1 MTMRQPPF
9 ELYLALRYLT
19 ARRKQASIASTSII
33 SVLGVLVGVMAL
45 VIALALM
52 TGLAQEMRDRIVGAS
67 AHVYVWKAGGFDD
80 YREEAKELLQVPGV
94 VAAAPALPGE
104 ALAFTRQ
111 AQAFVRIK
119 GIDPDLEAEAT
130 ELGTSLTHGRLPDL
144 AAPTPPERR
153 AFGGVVIGD
162 RLAQELGAFVG
173 DEINVLTTAGVATPM
188 GVWPRSRRLEVVGI
202 FSLGLLEY
210 DSAFAFVT
218 LDTAR
223 RLFNADSV
231 GMMELRV
238 DDPMA
243 SRAVAEGIPDRLGS
257 NYVTDDWSR
266 LNAPLFGAM
275 WLEKMGISIAVG
287 LIVVVAA
294 LHIIASLVMLVME
307 RSRDIAILKTM
318 GASSRVI
325 RRVFMLQGLII
336 GAVGTLGGAAAGY
349 LVSTVMDRFRLLQLP
364 MEIYQVSYVP
374 FTVRAVDIT
383 VVVVVALV
391 VCFVATVY
399 PSRQASRLDP
409 AEALRYQ

>member
-1 MTMRQPPF
+1 MRQPPF
-9 ELYLALRYLT
+9 ELYVALRYLM

-33 SVLGVLVGVMAL
+33 SILGVLVGVMAL

-52 TGLAQEMRDRIVGAS
+52 TGLEQEIRDRIIGAS

-80 YREEAKELLQVPGV
+80 YRVAAEELLEVPGV
-94 VAAAPALPGE
+94 VAAAPAVQGE

-111 AQAFVRIK
+111 AQAFVKIK
-119 GIDPDLEAEAT
+119 GIDPEMEAEAT
-130 ELGTSLTHGRLPDL
+130 ELGASLTHGRLSDL
-144 AAPTPPERR
+144 SDPQPAERAAL
-153 AFGGVVIGD
+153 GGIVIGE
-162 RLAQELGAFVG
+162 RLAQELGAFAG
-173 DEINVLTTAGVATPM
+173 DEIRVLTTAGTKTPM
-188 GVWPRSRRLEVVGI
+188 GIQPRARRLEVVGI

-210 DSAFAFVT
+210 DSAFGFVT
-218 LDTAR
+218 VDAAK
-223 RLFNADSV
+223 RLFNAESV
-231 GMMELRV
+231 QMMELRI

-243 SRAVAEGIPDRLGS
+243 SREVADAIPGLLGRG
-257 NYVTDDWSR
+257 YATDDWSR

-294 LHIIASLVMLVME
+294 LHIVASLVMLVME

-318 GASSRVI
+318 GASSRTI
-325 RRVFMLQGLII
+325 RGIFMLQGLII
-336 GAVGTLGGAAAGY
+336 GVIGTLGGAAGGY
-349 LVSTVMDRFRLLQLP
+349 LVSTVMDRYRLLQLP

-374 FTVRAVDIT
+374 FTVRAFDLAA
-383 VVVVVALV
+383 VVGVALV

-399 PSRQASRLDP
+399 PTRQAARLDP

>member
-1 MTMRQPPF
+1 MRQPPF

-33 SVLGVLVGVMAL
+33 SILGVLVGVMAL

-52 TGLAQEMRDRIVGAS
+52 TGLAEEIRDRIIGGS
-67 AHVYVWKAGGFDD
+67 AHVYVYRAGGFDD
-80 YREEAKELLQVPGV
+80 YRAEAESLREVPGV
-94 VAAAPALPGE
+94 VAAAPAVQGE
-104 ALAFTRQ
+104 ALAFTGQ

-119 GIDPDLEAEAT
+119 GIDPELEAEAT
-130 ELGTSLTHGRLPDL
+130 DLGTSLTHGRLSDL
-144 AAPTPPERR
+144 SDPKPAGRSAV
-153 AFGGVVIGD
+153 GGVLIGE
-162 RLAQELGAFVG
+162 RLAQKLGAFVG
-173 DEINVLTTAGVATPM
+173 DEIRVLTTAGTVTPM
-188 GVWPRSRRLEVVGI
+188 GVRALPRRLEVIGI
-202 FSLGLLEY
+202 FRLGLLEY
-210 DSAFAFVT
+210 DSAFGYVT
-218 LDTAR
+218 LEVAR
-223 RLFNADSV
+223 RLFNAESV
-231 GMMELRV
+231 QMMELRV

-243 SRAVAEGIPDRLGS
+243 SRAVADALPDLLGPG
-257 NYVTDDWSR
+257 YVGDDWSR

-318 GASSRVI
+318 GASARTI

-336 GAVGTLGGAAAGY
+336 GAVGTLGGAAGGY
-349 LVSTVMDRFRLLQLP
+349 LVSTVMDRYRLLQLP

-374 FTVRAVDIT
+374 FTVRALDIA
-383 VVVVVALV
+383 VVVGAALL

>member
-1 MTMRQPPF
+1 MRQPPF

-33 SVLGVLVGVMAL
+33 SMVGVAVGVMAL

-52 TGLAQEMRDRIVGAS
+52 TGLAEEIRDRIIGGS
-67 AHVYVWKAGGFDD
+67 AHVYVYRAGGFDD
-80 YREEAKELLQVPGV
+80 YRAEAESLREVPGV
-94 VAAAPALPGE
+94 VAAAPAVQGE

-119 GIDPDLEAEAT
+119 GIDPELEAEAT
-130 ELGTSLTHGRLPDL
+130 ELGTSLTHGRLSDL
-144 AAPTPPERR
+144 SDPKPAERS
-153 AFGGVVIGD
+153 AVGGVLIGE

-173 DEINVLTTAGVATPM
+173 DEIRVLTTAGTLSPM
-188 GVWPRSRRLEVVGI
+188 GVLPRLRRLEVVGI

-210 DSAFAFVT
+210 DSVFAFVT
-218 LDTAR
+218 LDVAR
-223 RLFNADSV
+223 RLFNAESV
-231 GMMELRV
+231 QMMELRV

-243 SRAVAEGIPDRLGS
+243 SRAMADALPGLLGPGYVA
-257 NYVTDDWSR
+257 DDWSR

-336 GAVGTLGGAAAGY
+336 GTIGTLGGAAAGY
-349 LVSTVMDRFRLLQLP
+349 LVSTVMDRYRLLQLP

-374 FTVRAVDIT
+374 FTVRAVDVA
-383 VVVVVALV
+383 VVVGVALL

>member
-1 MTMRQPPF
+1 MRQPPF

-33 SVLGVLVGVMAL
+33 SILGVLVGVMAL

-80 YREEAKELLQVPGV
+80 YREDAKELLQVPGV

-130 ELGTSLTHGRLPDL
+130 ELATSLTHGRLSDL
-144 AAPTPPERR
+144 AAPVSPARR
-153 AFGGVVIGD
+153 AVGVVVIGD
-162 RLAQELGAFVG
+162 RLAQKLGAFVG
-173 DEINVLTTAGVATPM
+173 DEISVVTTAGTATPL
-188 GVWPRSRRLEVVGI
+188 GIWPRARRLEVAGI

-210 DSAFAFVT
+210 DEAFAFVT

-223 RLFNADSV
+223 RLFNAESV

-275 WLEKMGISIAVG
+275 WMEKMGISIAVG

-318 GASSRVI
+318 GASSRLI

-349 LVSTVMDRFRLLQLP
+349 LVSTVMDRYRLLQLP

>member
-1 MTMRQPPF
+1 
-9 ELYLALRYLT
+9 
-19 ARRKQASIASTSII
+19 
-33 SVLGVLVGVMAL
+33 
-45 VIALALM
+45 
-52 TGLAQEMRDRIVGAS
+52 
-67 AHVYVWKAGGFDD
+67 
-80 YREEAKELLQVPGV
+80 
-94 VAAAPALPGE
+94 
-104 ALAFTRQ
+104 
-111 AQAFVRIK
+111 
-119 GIDPDLEAEAT
+119 
-130 ELGTSLTHGRLPDL
+130 
-144 AAPTPPERR
+144 
-153 AFGGVVIGD
+153 
-162 RLAQELGAFVG
+162 
-173 DEINVLTTAGVATPM
+173 
-188 GVWPRSRRLEVVGI
+188 
-202 FSLGLLEY
+202 
-210 DSAFAFVT
+210 
-218 LDTAR
+218 
-223 RLFNADSV
+223 
-231 GMMELRV
+231 MMELRV

-275 WLEKMGISIAVG
+275 WMEKMGISIAVG

-349 LVSTVMDRFRLLQLP
+349 LVSTVMDRYRLLQLP

>member
-1 MTMRQPPF
+1 MRQPPF
-9 ELYLALRYLT
+9 ELYVALRYLT

-33 SVLGVLVGVMAL
+33 SMLGVAVGVMAL

-52 TGLAQEMRDRIVGAS
+52 TGLAEEIRDRIIGGS
-67 AHVYVWKAGGFDD
+67 AHVYVYKAGGFGD
-80 YREEAKELLQVPGV
+80 YLEEAETLREVPGV
-94 VAAAPALPGE
+94 VAAAPAVQGE
-104 ALAFTRQ
+104 GLAYHRQ
-111 AQAFVRIK
+111 AQAFVKIK
-119 GIDPDLEAEAT
+119 GIDPELEAEAT
-130 ELGTSLTHGRLPDL
+130 ELGTSLTHGRLSDL
-144 AAPTPPERR
+144 SDPKPGERASLGR
-153 AFGGVVIGD
+153 ILIGE
-162 RLAQELGAFVG
+162 RLAQDLGAFVG
-173 DEINVLTTAGVATPM
+173 DEIRVLTRAGTLSPM
-188 GVWPRSRRLEVVGI
+188 GVSAVPRRLEVVGI

-210 DSAFAFVT
+210 DSVFAFVT
-218 LDTAR
+218 LDVAR
-223 RLFNADSV
+223 RLFNAESV
-231 GMMELRV
+231 QMMELRV

-243 SRAVAEGIPDRLGS
+243 SRAVADALPGLLGPG
-257 NYVTDDWSR
+257 YVTDDWSR

-336 GAVGTLGGAAAGY
+336 GTIGTLGGATAGY
-349 LVSTVMDRFRLLQLP
+349 LVSTVMDRYRLLQLP

-374 FTVRAVDIT
+374 FTVRALDIA
-383 VVVVVALV
+383 VVVGAALL

>member
-1 MTMRQPPF
+1 MPQPPF

-19 ARRKQASIASTSII
+19 ARRKQASMASTSII
-33 SVLGVLVGVMAL
+33 SILGVLVGVMAL

-52 TGLAQEMRDRIVGAS
+52 TGLAEEIRDRIIGGS
-67 AHVYVWKAGGFDD
+67 AHVYVYRAGGFDD
-80 YREEAKELLQVPGV
+80 YRAEAESLRQVPGV
-94 VAAAPALPGE
+94 AAAAPAVQGE

-111 AQAFVRIK
+111 AQAFVKIK
-119 GIDPDLEAEAT
+119 GIDPKLEAEAT
-130 ELGTSLTHGRLPDL
+130 ELGASLTHGRLSDL
-144 AAPTPPERR
+144 SDPRPEGRS
-153 AFGGVVIGD
+153 AVGGVLIGE

-173 DEINVLTTAGVATPM
+173 DEIRVLTTAGTVTPM
-188 GVWPRSRRLEVVGI
+188 GVRTRPRRLEVVGI

-210 DSAFAFVT
+210 DSAFGYVT
-218 LDTAR
+218 LEAAR
-223 RLFNADSV
+223 RLFNVESV
-231 GMMELRV
+231 QMMELRV

-243 SRAVAEGIPDRLGS
+243 SRALADALPERLGPG
-257 NYVTDDWSR
+257 YVADDWSR

-318 GASSRVI
+318 GASARTI

-336 GAVGTLGGAAAGY
+336 GTLGTLGGAAAGY

-364 MEIYQVSYVP
+364 MEIYQVAYVP
-374 FTVRAVDIT
+374 FTVRGLDIA
-383 VVVVVALV
+383 VVVGVALV

>member
-1 MTMRQPPF
+1 MRQPPF
-9 ELYLALRYLT
+9 ELHLALRYLT

-33 SVLGVLVGVMAL
+33 SILGVLVGVMAL

-80 YREEAKELLQVPGV
+80 YREDAKELLQVPGV
-94 VAAAPALPGE
+94 IAAAPALPGE

-130 ELGTSLTHGRLPDL
+130 ELATSLTHGRLSDL
-144 AAPTPPERR
+144 AAPVSPDRR
-153 AFGGVVIGD
+153 AVGVVVIGD
-162 RLAQELGAFVG
+162 RLAQKLGAFVG
-173 DEINVLTTAGVATPM
+173 DEISVVTTAGTATPL
-188 GVWPRSRRLEVVGI
+188 GIWPRARRLEVAGI

-210 DSAFAFVT
+210 DEAFAFVT

-223 RLFNADSV
+223 RLFNAESV

-243 SRAVAEGIPDRLGS
+243 SRAVAEGIPDRLGP

-275 WLEKMGISIAVG
+275 WMEKMGISIAVG

-318 GASSRVI
+318 GASSRLI

-349 LVSTVMDRFRLLQLP
+349 LVSTVMDRYRLLQLP

>member
-1 MTMRQPPF
+1 MRPPPF

-19 ARRKQASIASTSII
+19 ARRKQASIASTSVI
-33 SVLGVLVGVMAL
+33 SILGVLVGVMAL

-80 YREEAKELLQVPGV
+80 YREEAKELLEMPGV

-119 GIDPDLEAEAT
+119 GIDPELEAEAT
-130 ELGTSLTHGRLPDL
+130 ELATSLTHGRLSNL
-144 AAPTPPERR
+144 SAPTPPERR
-153 AFGGVVIGD
+153 TVGGVVIGD

-173 DEINVLTTAGVATPM
+173 DEISVLTTAGTISPL
-188 GVWPRSRRLEVVGI
+188 GILPRPRRLEVVGT
-202 FSLGLLEY
+202 FSLGLLQY
-210 DSAFAFVT
+210 DDAFAFVT
-218 LDTAR
+218 LETAR
-223 RLFNADSV
+223 RLFNAESV

-238 DDPMA
+238 ADPMA
-243 SRAVAEGIPDRLGS
+243 SRAVADAIPDRLGP

-318 GASSRVI
+318 GASSHVV

-336 GAVGTLGGAAAGY
+336 GTLGTLGGAAAGY
-349 LVSTVMDRFRLLQLP
+349 LVSTIMDRYRLLQLP

-383 VVVVVALV
+383 VVVVLALA

>member
-1 MTMRQPPF
+1 MRQPPF
-9 ELYLALRYLT
+9 ELYVALRYLT

-33 SVLGVLVGVMAL
+33 SMLGVAVGVMAL

-52 TGLAQEMRDRIVGAS
+52 TGLAEEIRDRIIGGS
-67 AHVYVWKAGGFDD
+67 AHVYVYKAGGFGD
-80 YREEAKELLQVPGV
+80 YLAEAESLREVPGV
-94 VAAAPALPGE
+94 VAAAPAVQGE
-104 ALAFTRQ
+104 GLAYHRQ
-111 AQAFVRIK
+111 AQAFVKIK
-119 GIDPDLEAEAT
+119 GIDPELEAEAT
-130 ELGTSLTHGRLPDL
+130 ELGTSLTHGRLSDL
-144 AAPTPPERR
+144 SDPKPGERASLGR
-153 AFGGVVIGD
+153 ILIGE
-162 RLAQELGAFVG
+162 RLAQDLGAFVG
-173 DEINVLTTAGVATPM
+173 DEIRVLTRAGTLSPM
-188 GVWPRSRRLEVVGI
+188 GVSAVPRRLEVVGI

-210 DSAFAFVT
+210 DSVFAFVT
-218 LDTAR
+218 LDVAR
-223 RLFNADSV
+223 RLFNAESV
-231 GMMELRV
+231 QMMELRV

-243 SRAVAEGIPDRLGS
+243 SRAVADALPGLLGPG
-257 NYVTDDWSR
+257 YVTDDWSR

-336 GAVGTLGGAAAGY
+336 GTIGTLGGATAGY
-349 LVSTVMDRFRLLQLP
+349 LVSTVMDRYRLLQLP

-374 FTVRAVDIT
+374 FTVRALDIA
-383 VVVVVALV
+383 VVVGAALL

>member
-1 MTMRQPPF
+1 MRPPPF

-19 ARRKQASIASTSII
+19 ARRKQASIASTSVI
-33 SVLGVLVGVMAL
+33 SILGVLVGVMAL

-80 YREEAKELLQVPGV
+80 YREEAKELLEMPGV

-119 GIDPDLEAEAT
+119 GIDPELEAEAT
-130 ELGTSLTHGRLPDL
+130 ELAASLTHGRLSDL
-144 AAPTPPERR
+144 TAPTPPERWTV
-153 AFGGVVIGD
+153 GGVVIGD

-173 DEINVLTTAGVATPM
+173 DEISVLTTAGTKSPLGNLARP
-188 GVWPRSRRLEVVGI
+188 RRLEVVGT
-202 FSLGLLEY
+202 FSLGLLQY
-210 DSAFAFVT
+210 DDAFAFVA
-218 LDTAR
+218 LETAR
-223 RLFNADSV
+223 RLFNAESV

-238 DDPMA
+238 ADPMA
-243 SRAVAEGIPDRLGS
+243 SRAVADAIPDRLGP

-318 GASSRVI
+318 GASSHVV

-336 GAVGTLGGAAAGY
+336 GTLGTLGGAAAGY
-349 LVSTVMDRFRLLQLP
+349 LVSTIMDRYRLLQLP

-383 VVVVVALV
+383 VVVVLALA

>member
-1 MTMRQPPF
+1 MRRPPF

-19 ARRKQASIASTSII
+19 ARRKQASIASTSLI
-33 SVLGVLVGVMAL
+33 SILGVLVGVMAL

-80 YREEAKELLQVPGV
+80 YREEAKELVRVPGV

-130 ELGTSLTHGRLPDL
+130 ELATSLTHGRLPDL
-144 AAPTPPERR
+144 AVPLPPERR
-153 AFGGVVIGD
+153 AVGGVVIGD
-162 RLAQELGAFVG
+162 RLAQKLGAFVG
-173 DEINVLTTAGVATPM
+173 DELSVLTTAGTPTPL
-188 GVWPRSRRLEVVGI
+188 GVWPRPRRLVVAGI

-210 DSAFAFVT
+210 DEAFAFVT

-223 RLFNADSV
+223 RLFNAEGV

-243 SRAVAEGIPDRLGS
+243 SRAVAEGIPERLGP

-349 LVSTVMDRFRLLQLP
+349 LVSTVMDRYRLLQLP

>member
-1 MTMRQPPF
+1 MRQPPF

-33 SVLGVLVGVMAL
+33 SILGVLVGVMAL

-80 YREEAKELLQVPGV
+80 YREEANELLRVPGV

-104 ALAFTRQ
+104 AMAVTRQ

-119 GIDPDLEAEAT
+119 GIDPELEAEAT
-130 ELGTSLTHGRLPDL
+130 ELANSLTHGRLSDL

-153 AFGGVVIGD
+153 AIGGVVIGD
-162 RLAQELGAFVG
+162 RLAQKLGAFVG
-173 DEINVLTTAGVATPM
+173 DEISVLTTAGTATPL
-188 GVWPRSRRLEVVGI
+188 GVLPRARRLVVAGI

-210 DSAFAFVT
+210 DEAFAFVT
-218 LDTAR
+218 LDAAR
-223 RLFNADSV
+223 RLFNVESV

-238 DDPMA
+238 DDPMT

-349 LVSTVMDRFRLLQLP
+349 LVSTVMDRYRLLQLP

>member
-1 MTMRQPPF
+1 MRQPPF

-33 SVLGVLVGVMAL
+33 SILGVLVGVMAL

-130 ELGTSLTHGRLPDL
+130 ELATSLSHGRLSDL
-144 AAPTPPERR
+144 AAPMSPDRR
-153 AFGGVVIGD
+153 AVGGVVIGD
-162 RLAQELGAFVG
+162 RLAQKLGAFVG
-173 DEINVLTTAGVATPM
+173 DEISVVTTAGTATPL
-188 GVWPRSRRLEVVGI
+188 GIWPRARRLEVAGI

-210 DSAFAFVT
+210 DEAFAFVT

-223 RLFNADSV
+223 RLFNAESV

-275 WLEKMGISIAVG
+275 WMEKMGISIAVG

-349 LVSTVMDRFRLLQLP
+349 LVSTVMDRYRLLQLP

>member
-1 MTMRQPPF
+1 MRPPPF

-19 ARRKQASIASTSII
+19 ARRKQASIASTSLI
-33 SVLGVLVGVMAL
+33 SILGVLVGVMAL

-52 TGLAQEMRDRIVGAS
+52 TGLAQEIRDRIIGGS

-80 YREEAKELLQVPGV
+80 YREEAQKLLQVPGV
-94 VAAAPALPGE
+94 VAAAPAVQGE

-111 AQAFVRIK
+111 GQAFVRLK
-119 GIDPDLEAEAT
+119 GIDPELEAEAT
-130 ELGTSLTHGRLPDL
+130 ELATSLTHGRLSDL
-144 AAPTPPERR
+144 AVPKPLERPSG
-153 AFGGVVIGD
+153 GGVVIGE

-173 DEINVLTTAGVATPM
+173 DAIRVLTTAGTATPM
-188 GVWPRSRRLEVVGI
+188 GVQPRVRRLEVVGI
-202 FSLGLLEY
+202 FRLGLLQY
-210 DSAFAFVT
+210 DESFGFVT

-223 RLFNADSV
+223 RLFNAESV
-231 GMMELRV
+231 PMMELRV
-238 DDPMA
+238 EDAMA
-243 SRAVAEGIPDRLGS
+243 SQAVADAIPDLLGPS
-257 NYVTDDWSR
+257 YVTDDWSR

-318 GASSRVI
+318 GASSRTI

-336 GAVGTLGGAAAGY
+336 GAIGTLGGAAAGY
-349 LVSTVMDRFRLLQLP
+349 LVSTVMDRYRLLQLP

-374 FTVRAVDIT
+374 FTVRAFDIT
-383 VVVVVALV
+383 AVVVSALL

>member
-1 MTMRQPPF
+1 MRQPPF

-33 SVLGVLVGVMAL
+33 SMLGVAVGVMAL

-52 TGLAQEMRDRIVGAS
+52 TGLAEEIRDRIIGGS
-67 AHVYVWKAGGFDD
+67 AHVYVYRAGGFDD
-80 YREEAKELLQVPGV
+80 YRAAAESLRGVPGV
-94 VAAAPALPGE
+94 VAAAPAVQGE

-119 GIDPDLEAEAT
+119 GIDPELEAEAT
-130 ELGTSLTHGRLPDL
+130 DLGTSLTHGRLSDL
-144 AAPTPPERR
+144 SDPKPAERASVGR
-153 AFGGVVIGD
+153 VLIGE

-173 DEINVLTTAGVATPM
+173 DEIRVLTRAGTASPM
-188 GVWPRSRRLEVVGI
+188 GVLPRLRRLEVVGI

-210 DSAFAFVT
+210 DSVFAFVT
-218 LDTAR
+218 LDVAR
-223 RLFNADSV
+223 RLFNAESV
-231 GMMELRV
+231 QMMELRV

-243 SRAVAEGIPDRLGS
+243 SRAMADALPGLLGPGYVA
-257 NYVTDDWSR
+257 DDWSR

-336 GAVGTLGGAAAGY
+336 GTIGTLGGAAAGY
-349 LVSTVMDRFRLLQLP
+349 LVSTVMDRYRLLQLP

-374 FTVRAVDIT
+374 FTVRAFDVA
-383 VVVVVALV
+383 VVVGVALL

>member
-1 MTMRQPPF
+1 MRQPPF
-9 ELYLALRYLT
+9 ELYLASRYLT

-33 SVLGVLVGVMAL
+33 SILGVLVGVMAL

-80 YREEAKELLQVPGV
+80 YREEAEKLLQVPGV

-104 ALAFTRQ
+104 ALAVTRQ

-119 GIDPDLEAEAT
+119 GIDPDLEAKAT
-130 ELGTSLTHGRLPDL
+130 ELATSLTHGRLSDL
-144 AAPTPPERR
+144 AAPLAPERR
-153 AFGGVVIGD
+153 AVGGVVIGD
-162 RLAQELGAFVG
+162 RLAQKLGAFVG
-173 DEINVLTTAGVATPM
+173 DEISVLTTAGTATPM
-188 GVWPRSRRLEVVGI
+188 GVWPRRRRLEVAGI

-210 DSAFAFVT
+210 DEAFAFVT

-223 RLFNADSV
+223 RLFNAESV

-238 DDPMA
+238 GDPMA
-243 SRAVAEGIPDRLGS
+243 SRAVAEEIPDRLGP

-349 LVSTVMDRFRLLQLP
+349 LVSTVMDRYRLLQLP

>member
-1 MTMRQPPF
+1 MRQPPF

-33 SVLGVLVGVMAL
+33 SILGVLVGVMAL

-104 ALAFTRQ
+104 PMADTRQ
-111 AQAFVRIK
+111 AQAVVRIK

-130 ELGTSLTHGRLPDL
+130 ELAASLSHGRLSDL
-144 AAPTPPERR
+144 AAPMPPERR
-153 AFGGVVIGD
+153 AVGGVVIGD
-162 RLAQELGAFVG
+162 RLAQKLGAFVG
-173 DEINVLTTAGVATPM
+173 DEISVLTTAGTATPL
-188 GVWPRSRRLEVVGI
+188 GVWPRPRRLEVTGV

-210 DSAFAFVT
+210 DEAFAFVT

-223 RLFNADSV
+223 RLFNAESV

-243 SRAVAEGIPDRLGS
+243 SRAVAEGIPDRLGP

-275 WLEKMGISIAVG
+275 WMEKMGISIAVG

-349 LVSTVMDRFRLLQLP
+349 LVSTVMDRYRLLQLP

-374 FTVRAVDIT
+374 FTVRAFDIT

>member
-1 MTMRQPPF
+1 MRQPPF

-33 SVLGVLVGVMAL
+33 SILGVLVGVMAL

-94 VAAAPALPGE
+94 LAAAPALPGE
-104 ALAFTRQ
+104 ALAVTRQ

-130 ELGTSLTHGRLPDL
+130 ELATSLTHGRLSDL
-144 AAPTPPERR
+144 AAPIPPERR
-153 AFGGVVIGD
+153 VVGGVVIGD
-162 RLAQELGAFVG
+162 RLAQKMGAFVG
-173 DEINVLTTAGVATPM
+173 DEISVLTTAGTATPM
-188 GVWPRSRRLEVVGI
+188 GVWPRRRRLEVAGI

-210 DSAFAFVT
+210 DEAFAFVT

-223 RLFNADSV
+223 RLFNAEGV

-243 SRAVAEGIPDRLGS
+243 SRAVAEGIPERLGP

-349 LVSTVMDRFRLLQLP
+349 LVSTVMDRYRLLQLP

-374 FTVRAVDIT
+374 FTVRALDIT

>member
-1 MTMRQPPF
+1 MRQPPF
-9 ELYLALRYLT
+9 ELYVALRYLT

-33 SVLGVLVGVMAL
+33 SMLGVAVGVMAL

-52 TGLAQEMRDRIVGAS
+52 TGLAEEIRDRIIGGS
-67 AHVYVWKAGGFDD
+67 AHVYVYKAGGFGD
-80 YREEAKELLQVPGV
+80 YRAEAESLRDVPGV
-94 VAAAPALPGE
+94 VAAAPAVQGE
-104 ALAFTRQ
+104 GLAITRQ
-111 AQAFVRIK
+111 AQAFVKIK
-119 GIDPDLEAEAT
+119 GIDPELEAEAT
-130 ELGTSLTHGRLPDL
+130 ELGTSLTHGLLSDL
-144 AAPTPPERR
+144 SDPKPGERP
-153 AFGGVVIGD
+153 AVGGVLIGE

-173 DEINVLTTAGVATPM
+173 DEIRVLTTAGTLSPM
-188 GVWPRSRRLEVVGI
+188 GILPRQRPLEVVGI
-202 FSLGLLEY
+202 FRLGLLEY
-210 DSAFAFVT
+210 DSVFAFVT
-218 LDTAR
+218 LDVAR
-223 RLFNADSV
+223 RLFNAESV
-231 GMMELRV
+231 QMMELRV

-243 SRAVAEGIPDRLGS
+243 SRAVADALPGLLGPG
-257 NYVTDDWSR
+257 YVADDWSR

-336 GAVGTLGGAAAGY
+336 GTIGTLGGATAGY
-349 LVSTVMDRFRLLQLP
+349 LVSTVMDRYRLLQLP

-374 FTVRAVDIT
+374 FTVRALDIA
-383 VVVVVALV
+383 VVVGAALL